1 MKAKRKKRVILCSVV
16 AAVLL
21 LATLFTVWWRVPF
34 LFHRAEKGS
43 EKVTATVLPPLPE
56 SVVYTRYFTHRFKE
70 DDAQKLI
77 GAYTALFAE
86 WKYSNTCKCTP
97 SSYEMLREIRKYG
110 ALEFRY
116 SAVQI
121 GESLPI
127 NSHPEFD
134 TVFVLLRNGDPK
146 ILFAKDGQFIHAFYD
161 AGGFSDEA
169 LAAYRA
175 TLKEVFSSYHFY
187 TQQWLHES

>member
-1 MKAKRKKRVILCSVV
+1 MATTRKKKVVLISVA

-34 LFHRAEKGS
+34 LSHRADKGT
-43 EKVTATVLPPLPE
+43 EAVTATALPPLPD
-56 SVVYTRYFTHRFKE
+56 SVVYTRYFTHRLKE

-77 GAYTALFAE
+77 GAYSALFAE

-97 SSYEMLREIRKYG
+97 SSYEMLKEIRKYG

-116 SAVQI
+116 STAQI
-121 GESLPI
+121 GASLPI

-134 TVFVLLRNGDPK
+134 TVFVLLRNGDPEL
-146 ILFAKDGQFIHAFYD
+146 LFAKDGKFIHAFYFV
-161 AGGFSDEA
+161 GGFSDEA
-169 LAAYRA
+169 LANYRA

-187 TQQWLHES
+187 TQQWLHE

>member
-1 MKAKRKKRVILCSVV
+1 MATTRKRKIVLISIV

-21 LATLFTVWWRVPF
+21 LASLFTVWWRVPF
-34 LFHRAEKGS
+34 LSHRADKGT
-43 EKVTATVLPPLPE
+43 EAVTATALPPLPE
-56 SVVYTRYFTHRFKE
+56 SVVYTRYFTHRLKE

-86 WKYSNTCKCTP
+86 WEYSNTCKCIP
-97 SSYEMLREIRKYG
+97 SSYEMLKEIRKYG

-121 GESLPI
+121 GASLPI
-127 NSHPEFD
+127 KSHPEFD
-134 TVFVLLRNGDPK
+134 TVFVLLRNGDPEL
-146 ILFAKDGQFIHAFYD
+146 LFAKDGKFIHAFYYV
-161 AGGFSDEA
+161 GGFSDEA
-169 LAAYRA
+169 LEKYRA

-187 TQQWLHES
+187 TQQWLHE